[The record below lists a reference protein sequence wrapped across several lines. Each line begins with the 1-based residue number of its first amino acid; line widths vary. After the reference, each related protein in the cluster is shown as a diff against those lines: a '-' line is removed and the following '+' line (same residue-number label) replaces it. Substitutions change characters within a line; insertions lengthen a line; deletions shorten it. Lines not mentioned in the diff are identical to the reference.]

1 MGSWVANIYTYNK
14 KHKMAD
20 INNNEFKRMQ
30 ELAGIKTDSKLT
42 LLFKQ
47 IHQNNIKIDNS
58 IKEFTNII
66 KERKNVS
73 NRKS

>member
-1 MGSWVANIYTYNK
+1 MTN
-14 KHKMAD
+14 
-20 INNNEFKRMQ
+20 INNNELKRMQ
-30 ELAGIKTDSKLT
+30 ELAGIKSDSNLT

-47 IHQNNIKIDNS
+47 IYQNNIKINNN

>member
-1 MGSWVANIYTYNK
+1 M
-14 KHKMAD
+14 
-20 INNNEFKRMQ
+20 NNQDKKRMQ
-30 ELAGIKTDSKLT
+30 ELAGIKSDSELS
-42 LLFKQ
+42 LLLKQ
-47 IHQNNIKIDNS
+47 TYQNNIRINNN

>member
-1 MGSWVANIYTYNK
+1 
-14 KHKMAD
+14 MAEL
-20 INNNEFKRMQ
+20 NNNELKRMQ
-30 ELAGIKTDSKLT
+30 ELAGIKSDSNLT

-47 IHQNNIKIDNS
+47 IYQNNIKIDNS

>member
-1 MGSWVANIYTYNK
+1 
-14 KHKMAD
+14 MAEL
-20 INNNEFKRMQ
+20 NNNELKRMQ
-30 ELAGIKTDSKLT
+30 ELAGIKSDSNLT

-47 IHQNNIKIDNS
+47 IYQNNIKIDNS

-73 NRKS
+73 NRKF

>member
-1 MGSWVANIYTYNK
+1 M
-14 KHKMAD
+14 
-20 INNNEFKRMQ
+20 NNQDKKRMQ
-30 ELAGIKTDSKLT
+30 ELAGIKPGSELS

-47 IHQNNIKIDNS
+47 IHQNNIKRDNS

>member
-1 MGSWVANIYTYNK
+1 MTN
-14 KHKMAD
+14 
-20 INNNEFKRMQ
+20 INNDELKRMQ
-30 ELAGIKTDSKLT
+30 ELAGIKSDSELT
-42 LLFKQ
+42 LLFKR
-47 IHQNNIKIDNS
+47 IHQNSIKIDNS

>member
-1 MGSWVANIYTYNK
+1 MTN
-14 KHKMAD
+14 
-20 INNNEFKRMQ
+20 INNDELKRMQ
-30 ELAGIKTDSKLT
+30 ELAGIKSDSELT
-42 LLFKQ
+42 LLFEQ